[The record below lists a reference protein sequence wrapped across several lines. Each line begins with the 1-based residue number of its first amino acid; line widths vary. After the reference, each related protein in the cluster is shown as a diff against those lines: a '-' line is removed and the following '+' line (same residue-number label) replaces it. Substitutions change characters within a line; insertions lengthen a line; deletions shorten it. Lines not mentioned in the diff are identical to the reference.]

1 MEDKV
6 NSPDHYTTGQI
17 ETIDYIVDVLGDYET
32 ISYCHGNILKYLGTR
47 LWNKGNPLENAKKAQ
62 WYLNLMIEKIEK
74 TEGESW

>member
-17 ETIDYIVDVLGDYET
+17 ETIDYIVDVLGDYES